1 MSPFLYRSRLQ
12 WEGYHGVAKHDG
24 VLVELRS
31 CPQFLPGIRL
41 ISIDY
46 SPEVRVTMVQAF
58 NTPRRD
64 MSRAEVTLCQALL
77 ERMAIAA
84 REALETPCP

>member
-24 VLVELRS
+24 VLIELRS
-31 CPQFLPGIRL
+31 CPQFLPGERL
-41 ISIDY
+41 IAADY
-46 SPEVRVTMVQAF
+46 APELQVATVQVF
-58 NTPRRD
+58 NTPHRD
-64 MSRAEVTLCQALL
+64 MSPAEVTLCRPLL

-84 REALETPCP
+84 REALNS

>member
-24 VLVELRS
+24 VLIELRS
-31 CPQFLPGIRL
+31 CPQFLPGERL
-41 ISIDY
+41 ISADY
-46 SPEVRVTMVQAF
+46 APELQIATVQVF

-64 MSRAEVTLCQALL
+64 MSPAEVTLCRALL

-84 REALETPCP
+84 QEALNS

>member
-41 ISIDY
+41 VSIDY
-46 SPEVRVTMVQAF
+46 APELHVATPQEF
-58 NTPRRD
+58 NTPHRD
-64 MSRAEVTLCQALL
+64 MSPAEVTLCRALL

-84 REALETPCP
+84 REALNS